1 MVMKE
6 PGLMLLV
13 PSVAFTIPPAPGAI
27 TGRVFGPEAVSE
39 ITLSPDSVMAYAVV
53 PAESTTIWRGLVLK
67 RVVPKTFTGGF
78 SGTTPASVSAPVVRS
93 TISSV
98 VRGSSRVV
106 VVMLCRTG
114 VVRRRNVVEL
124 RAVAAATFRWPVLT
138 TVVIG
143 GPPGNG
149 VGTVV
154 VLPGCAE
161 PPTTVS
167 EGFKISPSE
176 RKYEPEGPVPI
187 TP

>member
-53 PAESTTIWRGLVLK
+53 PAEST
-67 RVVPKTFTGGF
+67 
-78 SGTTPASVSAPVVRS
+78 